1 MEERKSKPVNAF
13 SGFLFITVKSEHIIK
28 YLCVQGG
35 GGGGGDAGACG
46 SSHHPGL

>member
-13 SGFLFITVKSEHIIK
+13 CGVLFITVKSKYIIK
-28 YLCVQGG
+28 YLCEQGG
-35 GGGGGDAGACG
+35 GGKGGDVGAYG